1 MKCDVLR
8 AKMAR
13 IISWVFDDAS
23 QGLIYRYHFYKT
35 LIQKTPA
42 DCLDTRGTSLS
53 QHSQRSCLA
62 DCFGMNGD
70 WCDGRWNSGD
80 LTECLCLNNY
90 EPIED
95 DTNTSRK
102 PYTYIANWRLEF
114 ASLNGP
120 GCKKIEEVDWET
132 NNGLPGYDGQGTR

>member
-1 MKCDVLR
+1 
-8 AKMAR
+8 
-13 IISWVFDDAS
+13 
-23 QGLIYRYHFYKT
+23 
-35 LIQKTPA
+35 
-42 DCLDTRGTSLS
+42 
-53 QHSQRSCLA
+53 
-62 DCFGMNGD
+62 MNGD
-70 WCDGRWNSGD
+70 WCDGRWNSGE

-102 PYTYIANWRLEF
+102 PSTYIANWRLEF